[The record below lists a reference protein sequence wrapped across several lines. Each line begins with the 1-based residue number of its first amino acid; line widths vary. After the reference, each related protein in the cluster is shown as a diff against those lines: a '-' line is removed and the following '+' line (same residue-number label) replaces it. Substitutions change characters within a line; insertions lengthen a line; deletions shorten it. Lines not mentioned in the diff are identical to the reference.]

1 MIMIKCRI
9 LSEPTKAY
17 IKENFSYNPDTGE
30 IFRLDYKKGQG
41 HYDKDG
47 YLKFKV
53 KGKNLFAHRIAWLL
67 YYGEYPKSEL
77 DHINRNRTDNRI
89 SNLRIV
95 DRITN
100 VRNSYVT
107 PNPIT
112 GVRGVYVDTCTRG
125 LKKKYTTRVM
135 GKTYRFY
142 TLQDATTFRKENNLP
157 I

>member
-1 MIMIKCRI
+1 MIKCKV

-17 IKENFSYNPDTGE
+17 IKENFSYNPETGE
-30 IFRLDYKKGQG
+30 ILRLDYMNCHGQ
-41 HYDKDG
+41 HDKDG
-47 YLKFKV
+47 YLKYKI
-53 KGKNLFAHRIAWLL
+53 KGTYLFAHRIAWFL

-89 SNLRIV
+89 SNLRVV

-112 GVRGVYVDTCTRG
+112 GVRGVYVDTCTKG
-125 LKKKYTTRVM
+125 LKKKYTTRLN

-142 TLQDATTFRKENNLP
+142 TIEDATTFRKDNNLP